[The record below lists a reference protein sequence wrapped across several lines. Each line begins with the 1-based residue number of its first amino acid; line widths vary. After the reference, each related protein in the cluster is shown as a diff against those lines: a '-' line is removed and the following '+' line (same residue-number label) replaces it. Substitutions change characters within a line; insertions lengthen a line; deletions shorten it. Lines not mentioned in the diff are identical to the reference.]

1 MSVTDDRLR
10 AVIAD
15 QALEWHLRQREG
27 ELSAA
32 ARAEFMDWLR
42 ASPLNV
48 REYLELASLTQ
59 ALPHALAAVGVGE
72 GSAGVRQ
79 DGLMDDASGAAQT
92 PSNVLQLS
100 DFHVRRVDE
109 APNRS
114 VARRVSLFAAAAAVA
129 VIGVGLYAWHSGYL
143 GVMGI
148 LPIAAPDSQI
158 AIVLRDGSRLHLNAG
173 SRVRVHFS
181 RGERLLDL
189 EAGEVLFDV
198 AHDRSRPFR
207 VRAGSAD
214 VIAVGTRFDVNR
226 LATAVVVTVVEGK
239 VDVVDAVM
247 NASGSA
253 GVADHMPPLRVAAG
267 ERVEVGADGQPSATQ
282 PIDTHIATAWMRHDI
297 AFSSKPL
304 SDVTDELNRYLEKPI
319 VIQDDGLRTLRIS
332 GIFNAYDAESFLA
345 FLRQYDVEIDA
356 RDNVVYVRARPKP
369 APASTRATI
378 ARSAGRGDSDI
389 ASQ

>member
-1 MSVTDDRLR
+1 M
-10 AVIAD
+10 
-15 QALEWHLRQREG
+15 
-27 ELSAA
+27 
-32 ARAEFMDWLR
+32 
-42 ASPLNV
+42 
-48 REYLELASLTQ
+48 
-59 ALPHALAAVGVGE
+59 
-72 GSAGVRQ
+72 
-79 DGLMDDASGAAQT
+79 GL
-92 PSNVLQLS
+92 
-100 DFHVRRVDE
+100 
-109 APNRS
+109 
-114 VARRVSLFAAAAAVA
+114 
-129 VIGVGLYAWHSGYL
+129 
-143 GVMGI
+143 
-148 LPIAAPDSQI
+148 LPIAAQDSQI
-158 AIVLRDGSRLHLNAG
+158 SVVLGDGSHLHLNAG

-189 EAGEVLFDV
+189 EAGQVLFDV

-226 LATAVVVTVVEGK
+226 RAAAVTVTVVEGK
-239 VDVVDAVM
+239 VDVVDTV

-253 GVADHMPPLRVAAG
+253 GVTDHVPPLRVAAG

-282 PIDTHIATAWMRHDI
+282 PIDTHVATAWMRHDI

-378 ARSAGRGDSDI
+378 AGTGGRGEGHT
-389 ASQ
+389 AAQ

>member
-1 MSVTDDRLR
+1 MSVTDDRLQ

-59 ALPHALAAVGVGE
+59 ALPHALVAVGA
-72 GSAGVRQ
+72 GSADERQ
-79 DGLMDDASGAAQT
+79 DALTEDAAGVAHA
-92 PSNVLQLS
+92 PSNVLQLG
-100 DFHVRRVDE
+100 DFHVRRADS
-109 APNRS
+109 APPRN

-129 VIGVGLYAWHSGYL
+129 VISVGLYAWHSGYL
-143 GVMGI
+143 GVMGL
-148 LPIAAPDSQI
+148 LPISAPDSQI
-158 AIVLRDGSRLHLNAG
+158 AVVLRDGSRLHLNAG

-226 LATAVVVTVVEGK
+226 RAAALTVTVVEGK
-239 VDVVDAVM
+239 VDVVDAVR
-247 NASGSA
+247 NAPGSA
-253 GVADHMPPLRVAAG
+253 GATDQVPPLRVAAG
-267 ERVEVGADGQPSATQ
+267 ERVEIGADGQPSATQ
-282 PIDTHIATAWMRHDI
+282 PIDTRVATAWMRHDI
-297 AFSSKPL
+297 AFTSKPL

-378 ARSAGRGDSDI
+378 AGTGGRGDSHT